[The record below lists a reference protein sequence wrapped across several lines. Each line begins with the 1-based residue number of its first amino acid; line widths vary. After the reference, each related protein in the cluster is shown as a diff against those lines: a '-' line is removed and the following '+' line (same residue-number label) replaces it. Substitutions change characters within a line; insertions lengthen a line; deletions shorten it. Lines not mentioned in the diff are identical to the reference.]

1 MIYTICFILLGASM
15 MKVKRIR
22 LNPVQKNMHKFN
34 VSKTFKD
41 KKNDYQ
47 RKEKYP
53 GKCRDY
59 FINYVN
65 FY

>member
-1 MIYTICFILLGASM
+1 M

-34 VSKTFKD
+34 VPKTFKD